1 MENKIIQKSKIKK
14 AAYILIVFVCIAA
27 ITLTLIKNKSKI
39 DKAAK
44 VTDRSAI
51 PVAVNTATVKNGDMN
66 ISNQYP
72 ATVKAFDEANISS
85 QISGQISHLNIE
97 LGQKVKAGEV
107 LGSVDT
113 SILSLNLQANEIN
126 LQTAKNNKDIA
137 EINTQKL
144 KQDYERAK
152 YLYEHNAAQE
162 INMINS
168 KNAYDNAAASLENA
182 TTGYNAVLT
191 QIGLTKQ
198 QIANSRIISPL
209 NGTISS
215 KNIKPGEFAAAGAII
230 ATVTDVNTLKTTA
243 YVEQATAYTLRL
255 GQNAFI
261 TSPVFGNNHLTGKI
275 IFINPKADANHNFQV
290 DLLVVQNPAGIPLK
304 AGTDAQVSF
313 NIINKKS
320 VLIIPKAALVTDR
333 EEPFVYVIE
342 DGKVKGKEIQIGS
355 VINDKVEVLSGLQE
369 NEQVVTSGQI
379 NLHEGSKVSVIK

>member
-137 EINTQKL
+137 EINVQKL

-168 KNAYDNAAASLENA
+168 KNAYDNATASLENA

-191 QIGLTKQ
+191 QISLTKQ

-261 TSPVFGNNHLTGKI
+261 TSPVFGNDQLTGKI

-342 DGKVKGKEIQIGS
+342 DGKAKGKEIQIGS